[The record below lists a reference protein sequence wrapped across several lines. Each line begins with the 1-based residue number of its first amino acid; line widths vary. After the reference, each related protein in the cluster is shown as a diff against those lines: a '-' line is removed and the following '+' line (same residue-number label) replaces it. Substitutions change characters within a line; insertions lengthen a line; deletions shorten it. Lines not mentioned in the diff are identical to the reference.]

1 MEANRISISVDY
13 HLMIFIILNVQKD
26 DHKEWESLRSE
37 AKLGRLNGIIQVSID
52 VEESE
57 VKFNIHVRVRARIL
71 RIIGI
76 F

>member
-1 MEANRISISVDY
+1 
-13 HLMIFIILNVQKD
+13 MIFIILNVQKD
-26 DHKEWESLRSE
+26 SHKEWESLRSE
-37 AKLGRLNGIIQVSID
+37 VKLGRFNGIIQVSID

-57 VKFNIHVRVRARIL
+57 VKFNIHVRVQGRIL